1 MRNFSQQFSQF
12 LTNKISQILTKC
24 LLLTKTINLYHSM
37 KRYLKFG
44 IFSLVVFASVFFS
57 RKAERS
63 NVQNV
68 ILLNNVEALAA
79 GENPTT
85 RCIGTGSVDCSLNH
99 EK

>member
-1 MRNFSQQFSQF
+1 M
-12 LTNKISQILTKC
+12 
-24 LLLTKTINLYHSM
+24 TKTINLYHSM

-79 GENPTT
+79 GE
-85 RCIGTGSVDCSLNH
+85 ILQLDVLALVLWIVL
-99 EK
+99 